1 MKCKHDISF
10 LIGTT
15 DGILCKRCGKLFQ
28 SFDELKADGAQGEA
42 EPDQAPVEAQAEKP
56 KRTRRKKEE

>member
-1 MKCKHDISF
+1 MKCKHDIRF

-42 EPDQAPVEAQAEKP
+42 EPAPVEAPAEKP